1 MDTRSRSSGRIWT
14 LWLQMVVAGV
24 GANVTLRTV
33 ALMMLDIP
41 AEFPPLAMPVPTIF
55 FTVMGVSAGLGVS
68 LWVGRSSAQPERR
81 FRWIVI
87 VALLLSFLPD
97 VWLLSDAARIPFPG
111 ATIPAVVTLMAQ
123 HVLAGVIV
131 VWLVTRRWRR
141 LA

>member
-1 MDTRSRSSGRIWT
+1 
-14 LWLQMVVAGV
+14 
-24 GANVTLRTV
+24 
-33 ALMMLDIP
+33 MMLDIP

-68 LWVGRSSAQPERR
+68 LWVGRSHAQPERR

-87 VALLLSFLPD
+87 VTLLLSFLPD

-123 HVLAGVIV
+123 HVLAAVIV

>member
-1 MDTRSRSSGRIWT
+1 MDTHARSSGRT
-14 LWLQMVVAGV
+14 GMLWLQMVVAAV
-24 GANVTLRTV
+24 GANVALRAV
-33 ALMMLDIP
+33 ALMMFDIP
-41 AEFPPLAMPVPTIF
+41 AEFPPLAMPGPTIF
-55 FTVMGVSAGLGVS
+55 FTVTGVSAGLGVS

-123 HVLAGVIV
+123 HVLAAVIV